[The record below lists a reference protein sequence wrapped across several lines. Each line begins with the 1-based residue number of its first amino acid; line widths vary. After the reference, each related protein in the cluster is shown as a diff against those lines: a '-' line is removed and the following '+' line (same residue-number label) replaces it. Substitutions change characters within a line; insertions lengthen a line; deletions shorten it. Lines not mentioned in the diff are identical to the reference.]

1 MSSRSPQPTA
11 EIEGAL
17 LMPTHTCPI
26 VGAHF
31 RPPAKSILSALPNS
45 CPLRLR
51 PEPDNP
57 YDSNALQVLVSG
69 QVIRDLPEAIK
80 SDLHADA
87 VGYGY
92 DIDTICAA
100 EEWHLGYIPRGIAAQ
115 LHAIITQEIAVL
127 YGKMLFY
134 NLDIPRDYLPAQLT
148 FDLAGKP
155 AVQFQLSDKEGVIV
169 SSK

>member
-1 MSSRSPQPTA
+1 
-11 EIEGAL
+11 
-17 LMPTHTCPI
+17 MPTHTCPI

-57 YDSNALQVLVSG
+57 FDSNALQVLISG

-87 VGYGY
+87 VGYGF
-92 DIDTICAA
+92 DLDTICAA

-115 LHAIITQEIAVL
+115 LQVMVAQEIERITQTIQSNYPTFEHLSAP
-127 YGKMLFY
+127 
-134 NLDIPRDYLPAQLT
+134 NYLPALLS

-155 AVQFQLSDKEGVIV
+155 AVQFQLSDKEGASTSPTAV
-169 SSK
+169 